1 MSEPRAPYAPTKF
14 AKPNV
19 QVEPLAGG
27 GWLLS
32 AIEPVAPHPEHLIV
46 WLRQWAKRAPDRDFL
61 CERNPAG
68 EWRRVT
74 YAEAAES
81 SANIAQ
87 ALIDRG
93 HGPERPVAIL
103 SDNAVDHALLMFGAM
118 HIGAPAMPVSPAYSL
133 MSQDHEKLRAIVAH
147 TDPGVVY
154 VADARPFAKAL
165 AALDLRGRTL
175 VTSAASDGAERL
187 GDWMRVKA
195 GREVDRRL
203 AAIGPDAVG
212 KILLTSGS
220 TGLPKGVINTQRM
233 MCANQAMVGFAW
245 RFATERPPILVDWL
259 PWNHTFGG
267 NFNLNFVLANGGT
280 LYVDEGR
287 PAPGRFEA
295 TIRNLKAVSPTVYLN
310 VPRGFD
316 LIVPAMEADA
326 ALRNAVFRDLD
337 MLFFAGAAMPPNLRL
352 RLEKL
357 SVAAR
362 GLRVPVITSLGSTE
376 TAPSATMMCWDSDV
390 SGDIGLPLPGC
401 IAKLVPNGDKLEV
414 RFKGP
419 HITPGYYRAPHL
431 TAAAFDEEGYFRI
444 GDAARLLDPAD
455 PAKGLV
461 FDGRVAENFKLMS
474 GTWVHAGMLRIS
486 AIDAAAPAIQ
496 DAVVTGHDREEV
508 GLLAFPSLAGCRT
521 LCGAPETATLADL
534 ICRPEVRARVAEGL
548 ARHNARN
555 PGSSTRIARALLM
568 AEPPAIDAN
577 EITDKGYINQR
588 AVLARR
594 AALVERLYA
603 VKPGP
608 DVVLAPPGP
617 R

>member
-1 MSEPRAPYAPTKF
+1 
-14 AKPNV
+14 
-19 QVEPLAGG
+19 
-27 GWLLS
+27 
-32 AIEPVAPHPEHLIV
+32 
-46 WLRQWAKRAPDRDFL
+46 
-61 CERNPAG
+61 
-68 EWRRVT
+68 
-74 YAEAAES
+74 
-81 SANIAQ
+81 
-87 ALIDRG
+87 
-93 HGPERPVAIL
+93 
-103 SDNAVDHALLMFGAM
+103 
-118 HIGAPAMPVSPAYSL
+118 
-133 MSQDHEKLRAIVAH
+133 
-147 TDPGVVY
+147 
-154 VADARPFAKAL
+154 
-165 AALDLRGRTL
+165 
-175 VTSAASDGAERL
+175 
-187 GDWMRVKA
+187 
-195 GREVDRRL
+195 
-203 AAIGPDAVG
+203 
-212 KILLTSGS
+212 
-220 TGLPKGVINTQRM
+220 
-233 MCANQAMVGFAW
+233 
-245 RFATERPPILVDWL
+245 L

-431 TAAAFDEEGYFRI
+431 TADAFDEEGYFRI
-444 GDAARLLDPAD
+444 GDAARLVDPAD

-461 FDGRVAENFKLMS
+461 FDGRVAENFKLMT